1 MNINI
6 EESLEKAREINQK
19 RIPVSPRKLVSLKND
34 ILDLMHE
41 KKAVMVCHYYVDG
54 VIQDFA
60 VESGGIVA
68 DSLEMAKFGKKTAAE
83 TLIVVGV
90 RFMGETAK
98 ILSPEKKVIMPTLKA
113 TCSLDVGCD
122 AALFKKFCEK
132 YPEKTVVVYANT
144 SAAVKASADWT
155 VTSSCAVKIIE
166 YLKSRGDK
174 IIFAPDK
181 HLGSYLKKTTGADIT
196 NWDGH
201 CVVHDEFK
209 AFELM
214 QLKKRV
220 PEASVVVHPE
230 SPASV
235 IDLADFVGS
244 TSEMIKYVIQSDSKK
259 IIVGTDNG
267 LIHMMKKKAPEK
279 IYLEA
284 PTAGNGASCKSCA
297 HCPWMEM
304 NDLRDIFTVLK
315 TGNNEIQVESKTAI
329 LARKSIQRM
338 LDFQLN

>member
-19 RIPVSPRKLVSLKND
+19 RIPVSPSKLVSLKND
-34 ILDLMHE
+34 ILDLMQE

-132 YPEKTVVVYANT
+132 HPEKTVVVYANT

-196 NWDGH
+196 NWDGY

-214 QLKKRV
+214 QLKKKI

-315 TGNNEIQVESKTAI
+315 TGNNEIQVESKTAS

>member
-1 MNINI
+1 
-6 EESLEKAREINQK
+6 
-19 RIPVSPRKLVSLKND
+19 
-34 ILDLMHE
+34 
-41 KKAVMVCHYYVDG
+41 
-54 VIQDFA
+54 
-60 VESGGIVA
+60 
-68 DSLEMAKFGKKTAAE
+68 
-83 TLIVVGV
+83 
-90 RFMGETAK
+90 
-98 ILSPEKKVIMPTLKA
+98 
-113 TCSLDVGCD
+113 
-122 AALFKKFCEK
+122 
-132 YPEKTVVVYANT
+132 
-144 SAAVKASADWT
+144 
-155 VTSSCAVKIIE
+155 
-166 YLKSRGDK
+166 
-174 IIFAPDK
+174 
-181 HLGSYLKKTTGADIT
+181 
-196 NWDGH
+196 
-201 CVVHDEFK
+201 
-209 AFELM
+209 M

-304 NDLRDIFTVLK
+304 NDLRDIFTVLI
-315 TGNNEIQVESKTAI
+315 TGNNEIQVESKTAS

>member
-1 MNINI
+1 
-6 EESLEKAREINQK
+6 
-19 RIPVSPRKLVSLKND
+19 
-34 ILDLMHE
+34 
-41 KKAVMVCHYYVDG
+41 
-54 VIQDFA
+54 
-60 VESGGIVA
+60 
-68 DSLEMAKFGKKTAAE
+68 
-83 TLIVVGV
+83 
-90 RFMGETAK
+90 
-98 ILSPEKKVIMPTLKA
+98 
-113 TCSLDVGCD
+113 
-122 AALFKKFCEK
+122 
-132 YPEKTVVVYANT
+132 
-144 SAAVKASADWT
+144 
-155 VTSSCAVKIIE
+155 
-166 YLKSRGDK
+166 
-174 IIFAPDK
+174 
-181 HLGSYLKKTTGADIT
+181 
-196 NWDGH
+196 
-201 CVVHDEFK
+201 
-209 AFELM
+209 M
-214 QLKKRV
+214 QLKKRI

-304 NDLRDIFTVLK
+304 NDLRDIFTVLI
-315 TGNNEIQVESKTAI
+315 TGNNEIQVESKTAS

>member
-34 ILDLMHE
+34 ILDLMRE
-41 KKAVMVCHYYVDG
+41 EKAVMVCHYYVDG

-60 VESGGIVA
+60 VDSGGIVA

-113 TCSLDVGCD
+113 TCSLDIGCD

-132 YPEKTVVVYANT
+132 HPEKTVVVYANT

-181 HLGSYLKKTTGADIT
+181 HLGGYLKKTTGADIT

-214 QLKKRV
+214 QLKKRI

-304 NDLRDIFTVLK
+304 NDLRDIFTVLI
-315 TGNNEIQVESKTAI
+315 TGNNEIQVESKTAN

>member
-6 EESLEKAREINQK
+6 EESLEKAREINQR

-34 ILDLMHE
+34 ILDLMYE

-132 YPEKTVVVYANT
+132 HPEKTVVVYANT

-315 TGNNEIQVESKTAI
+315 TGNNEIQVESKTAS

>member
-6 EESLEKAREINQK
+6 EESLEKAREINQR

-34 ILDLMHE
+34 ILDLMYE

-132 YPEKTVVVYANT
+132 HPEKTVVVYANT

-244 TSEMIKYVIQSDSKK
+244 TSEMIKYVIQADSKK

-315 TGNNEIQVESKTAI
+315 TGNNEIQVESKTAS

>member
-1 MNINI
+1 
-6 EESLEKAREINQK
+6 
-19 RIPVSPRKLVSLKND
+19 
-34 ILDLMHE
+34 
-41 KKAVMVCHYYVDG
+41 
-54 VIQDFA
+54 
-60 VESGGIVA
+60 
-68 DSLEMAKFGKKTAAE
+68 
-83 TLIVVGV
+83 
-90 RFMGETAK
+90 
-98 ILSPEKKVIMPTLKA
+98 
-113 TCSLDVGCD
+113 
-122 AALFKKFCEK
+122 
-132 YPEKTVVVYANT
+132 
-144 SAAVKASADWT
+144 
-155 VTSSCAVKIIE
+155 
-166 YLKSRGDK
+166 
-174 IIFAPDK
+174 
-181 HLGSYLKKTTGADIT
+181 
-196 NWDGH
+196 
-201 CVVHDEFK
+201 
-209 AFELM
+209 M

-244 TSEMIKYVIQSDSKK
+244 TSEMIKYVIQADSKK

-304 NDLRDIFTVLK
+304 NDMRDIFTVLK
-315 TGNNEIQVESKTAI
+315 TGNNEIQVESKTAS